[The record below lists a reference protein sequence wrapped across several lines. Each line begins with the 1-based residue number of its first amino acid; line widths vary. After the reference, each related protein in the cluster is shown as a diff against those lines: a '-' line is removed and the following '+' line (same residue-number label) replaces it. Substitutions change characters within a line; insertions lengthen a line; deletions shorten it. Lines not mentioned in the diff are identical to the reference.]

1 MIKPL
6 TGDKIFIMSTLSR
19 GKKIVFLVLGVVV
32 MVGFLIYSAI
42 TIFKRTYESRKS
54 GIALLTQRS
63 VSKGTI
69 SIELMEKIE
78 DLRETVQEDPK
89 DLPSWLKLGNIYFDY
104 NRYREA
110 IEAYARYLSIKP
122 EDSDIRTKMGM
133 MLRGREDFEGAI
145 EAFRKAAQINPRHA
159 ESRFQLGALFLEEKK
174 DVNGAIT
181 AWEDYLQVAPKGE
194 RANWVKA
201 EIERL
206 KMRKGV
212 KE

>member
-1 MIKPL
+1 
-6 TGDKIFIMSTLSR
+6 
-19 GKKIVFLVLGVVV
+19 

-181 AWEDYLQVAPKGE
+181 AWEDYLQVAPKSE
-194 RANWVKA
+194 RANWVRA

-206 KMRKGV
+206 KMRREV